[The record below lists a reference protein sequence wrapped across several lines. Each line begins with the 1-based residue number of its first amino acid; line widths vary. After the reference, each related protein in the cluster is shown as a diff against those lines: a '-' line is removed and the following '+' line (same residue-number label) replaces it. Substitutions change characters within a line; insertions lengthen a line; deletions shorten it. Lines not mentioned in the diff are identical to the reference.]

1 MTIIREKSHSRDFV
15 ILNKSALNDDN
26 LSWQAKGLWAYLMGL
41 PDDWKVNALEL
52 CNHSRNGRISTCNV
66 LNELIENGYAKRTQS
81 KGDNKR
87 FLKLEWTV
95 YETKQE
101 IQIISPQTENSSTE
115 TKFEKKE
122 EKPCFIE
129 NEIQIMF
136 PQSRNMLAEKN
147 EDFHSENPKI
157 QIMFPQSRN
166 PLAGNMPLLSTELL
180 NIEENN
186 RTIMNARDSATPTFV
201 PQSLQPVA
209 SALRNIMSSIAP
221 RDQSFP
227 NAPSA
232 PVVVVSP
239 KFDFTEHAPSAPKH
253 APSAPND
260 VVVYSI
266 DQLDLSEDDKY
277 LINQKEFSHEI
288 LQQAIPRVLAW
299 HDRENDLKA
308 LYTVIKHRLTWRDP
322 QPDPVDVFK
331 TQQIEREKNDAEMMQ
346 KKDYE
351 AKIAWEKI
359 KADSAINDARKAE
372 AIKILTNNEYAHDI
386 NYPGYGK
393 FFTKMS
399 DDSMAINIGF
409 NGLTFNY
416 KGIETFILYSHSNFF
431 KILNQKIEK
440 YSSLGVYES
449 CQK

>member
-129 NEIQIMF
+129 NE
-136 PQSRNMLAEKN
+136 
-147 EDFHSENPKI
+147 I

-351 AKIAWEKI
+351 AKIALEKI